1 MQQVLLLLALIALV
15 AWLVLRQRRGRV
27 RDEAPATKYSAD
39 ETQYHAV
46 SIKVQ
51 PAACEA
57 AKAMSGHRFLSNAAP
72 QLPLPDCDSPTCRCT
87 FIHHKDRR
95 SGKERRSPFAAAGY
109 GGGTGSFKQERRER
123 NDRRH
128 DAADDGEFF

>member
-27 RDEAPATKYSAD
+27 RDEAPAAKAPAK
-39 ETQYHAV
+39 ETRYHAV

-72 QLPLPDCDSPTCRCT
+72 QLPLPDCDSPACRCT
-87 FIHHKDRR
+87 FIHHEDRR
-95 SGKERRSPFAAAGY
+95 SGKERRSPFAAPGY
-109 GGGTGSFKQERRER
+109 GGGTGSFQQERRER

-128 DAADDGEFF
+128 DAADDEEFF

>member
-15 AWLVLRQRRGRV
+15 AWLVLRQRSGRV
-27 RDEAPATKYSAD
+27 RDEAPAAKPPAN
-39 ETQYHAV
+39 ETRYHAV

-72 QLPLPDCDSPTCRCT
+72 QLPLPDCDSPACRCT

-109 GGGTGSFKQERRER
+109 GGGTGSFQQERRER

-128 DAADDGEFF
+128 DAADDEEFI